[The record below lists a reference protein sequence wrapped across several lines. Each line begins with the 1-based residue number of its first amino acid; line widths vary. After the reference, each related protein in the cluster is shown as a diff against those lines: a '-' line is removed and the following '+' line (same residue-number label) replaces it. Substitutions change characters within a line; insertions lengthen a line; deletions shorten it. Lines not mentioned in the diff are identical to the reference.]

1 MCDASADIQ
10 MVKQSFTTRI
20 DPAIRALAERVA
32 AAERRSLTG
41 TIEVAILEYAAKQ
54 GFHPDKKITDE

>member
-1 MCDASADIQ
+1 MCNASADMR

-32 AAERRSLTG
+32 VAERRSLTSI
-41 TIEVAILEYAAKQ
+41 IELSILEYAAKR
-54 GFHPDKKITDE
+54 GFRPDKEATDE